1 MVFVAPDDGTGPL
14 ELTSMM
20 TDPEAVEA
28 ARLLGEEG
36 VRQVRGLNLF

>member
-1 MVFVAPDDGTGPL
+1 MVFAAADDGTGPL
-14 ELTSMM
+14 ELTSML

-28 ARLLGEEG
+28 ARRLAEEG